1 MYNILNSNKKNK
13 KNFKKYLHFIKRYIK
28 ILIEV
33 ERSGK
38 KWFKMLWRWNKVL
51 IGEYEHSLDVKGR
64 LIMPA
69 KLRDDIGEKFIIT
82 KGLDGCLFGFSQNE
96 WTNFEEKLKTLP
108 LTNKNARD
116 FVRFFLSGATECEI
130 DKQGRFLITSNLRE
144 YATLEKDAIIIGV
157 GTRIEI
163 WNREK
168 WKSYNSDENISA
180 DEIAENM
187 TMLGI

>member
-1 MYNILNSNKKNK
+1 M
-13 KNFKKYLHFIKRYIK
+13 
-28 ILIEV
+28 
-33 ERSGK
+33 
-38 KWFKMLWRWNKVL
+38 L

-69 KLRDDIGEKFIIT
+69 KLREDMGEKFIIT

-96 WTNFEEKLKTLP
+96 WSNFEEKLKTLP

-116 FVRFFLSGATECEI
+116 FVRFFLSGAIECEI
-130 DKQGRFLITSNLRE
+130 DKQGRFLIAGNLRE
-144 YATLEKDAIIIGV
+144 YANMEKDVVIIGV
-157 GTRIEI
+157 GTRLEI
-163 WNREK
+163 WNKDK
-168 WKSYNSDENISA
+168 WKEYNSEENISA

>member
-1 MYNILNSNKKNK
+1 M
-13 KNFKKYLHFIKRYIK
+13 
-28 ILIEV
+28 
-33 ERSGK
+33 
-38 KWFKMLWRWNKVL
+38 L
-51 IGEYEHSLDVKGR
+51 IGEYEHSLDAKGR

-69 KLRDDIGEKFIIT
+69 KIREDIGEKFIVT

-96 WTNFEEKLKTLP
+96 WTHFEEKLKTLP

-116 FVRFFLSGATECEI
+116 FVRFFLSGAIECEI
-130 DKQGRFLITSNLRE
+130 DKQGRFLIAGNLRE
-144 YATLEKDAIIIGV
+144 YSNLEKEAVIIGV

-163 WNREK
+163 WNKEK
-168 WKSYNSDENISA
+168 WKTYNSDENISA